1 MVLRVASW
9 IVLSLTT
16 LLSVRDYV
24 PVQNLTKGTREM
36 TSEQRLDRVERILK
50 LFVSAGFRARDVHA
64 IDEKLNILI
73 SNQIRSD
80 ERFEEKFQKLVAA
93 QTKLAKAQAL
103 SDRKFADLAEA
114 QALSD
119 RKLAEL
125 IDIIRKDRNGNR
137 SSRNN

>member
-1 MVLRVASW
+1 
-9 IVLSLTT
+9 
-16 LLSVRDYV
+16 
-24 PVQNLTKGTREM
+24 M

-50 LFVSAGFRARDVHA
+50 LFVSAGFRARRDIHA
-64 IDEKLNILI
+64 IDEKLDILI

-80 ERFEEKFQKLVAA
+80 ERFAEKFQRVVAA
-93 QTKLAKAQAL
+93 QAK
-103 SDRKFADLAEA
+103 LAEA

-125 IDIIRKDRNGNR
+125 IDIIRKGRNGNR

>member
-1 MVLRVASW
+1 
-9 IVLSLTT
+9 
-16 LLSVRDYV
+16 
-24 PVQNLTKGTREM
+24 M

-50 LFVSAGFRARDVHA
+50 LFVSAGFRARRDIHA
-64 IDEKLNILI
+64 IDEKLDILI

-80 ERFEEKFQKLVAA
+80 ERFEEKFQRVVAA
-93 QTKLAKAQAL
+93 QAKLAEAQAL
-103 SDRKFADLAEA
+103 SDRKLADLAEA

-125 IDIIRKDRNGNR
+125 IDIIRKGRNGNR

>member
-1 MVLRVASW
+1 
-9 IVLSLTT
+9 
-16 LLSVRDYV
+16 
-24 PVQNLTKGTREM
+24 M

-50 LFVSAGFRARDVHA
+50 LFVSTGLRARRDVHA

-73 SNQIRSD
+73 SNQIRTD
-80 ERFEEKFQKLVAA
+80 ERFEEKFERLVDA
-93 QTKLAKAQAL
+93 QASLTKAQASLAEAQVSLAEAQAL
-103 SDRKFADLAEA
+103 SERKFADLAEA

-125 IDIIRKDRNGNR
+125 IDIIRKGRNGNR